1 MRFTIFQDTDQGCR
15 SINQDR
21 MGYCYSRESLL
32 MVVADGMGGHI
43 RGEVAAQLTVQACA
57 GLFQKMATP
66 RLADPSGF
74 LEAALVASHRELL
87 HYQARKN
94 LPEAPRTTVIAC
106 VVQDGFAWWA
116 HAGDSRLYWL
126 RGARILSRTLDHS
139 KVQAM
144 ASLGLISPDELETH
158 PERNKVLNCL
168 GSPQD
173 PSLEI
178 TSRVRLNNG
187 DLLVL
192 CTDGFWS
199 GLPDSGFASAFQAG
213 PVADIVPGLIERA
226 VAHNGRTADNAT
238 VVALSW
244 EGSKADAEAELP
256 TLSSINLPEGAVT
269 TTIAIGQFDDYEVSS
284 SEMSE
289 EDIERQISEIRQA
302 ILRSNEDPQGGTA

>member
-1 MRFTIFQDTDQGCR
+1 MRFTIFQDTDQGGR

-66 RLADPSGF
+66 RLADPSDF
-74 LEAALVASHRELL
+74 LEAALMASHRELL
-87 HYQARKN
+87 QYQARKN

-126 RGARILSRTLDHS
+126 RGSRIMSRTLDHS

-173 PSLEI
+173 PSLET
-178 TSRVRLNNG
+178 TSRVRLAHG

-192 CTDGFWS
+192 CSDGFWS
-199 GLPDSGFASAFQAG
+199 GIPDRGFASAFQAG
-213 PVADIVPGLIERA
+213 PVADIVPGLVERA

-244 EGSKADAEAELP
+244 DGSDADGEFP

-269 TTIAIGQFDDYEVSS
+269 TTIAIGQFDDDEASS

-302 ILRSNEDPQGGTA
+302 ILRSNEDPQGGPA